1 MDPPTRGSTCPSDT
15 PQTPRYEEQSNPVQ
29 KDVLKERP
37 TAIVQ
42 NSLKEV
48 QIGSDAREFLVV
60 SPIEHDETTCRDN
73 ADASH
78 DVKVLVNADVQRR
91 SP

>member
-1 MDPPTRGSTCPSDT
+1 MDLPTRGSTCPSDA
-15 PQTPRYEEQSNPVQ
+15 PETPRYEEQSNPVQ
-29 KDVLKERP
+29 KGVMKERP

-48 QIGSDAREFLVV
+48 QIRSDAREVLVV
-60 SPIEHDETTCRDN
+60 SPIEYGETTCQN
-73 ADASH
+73 NVDASH
-78 DVKVLVNADVQRR
+78 DVKVLVNGDVQRR